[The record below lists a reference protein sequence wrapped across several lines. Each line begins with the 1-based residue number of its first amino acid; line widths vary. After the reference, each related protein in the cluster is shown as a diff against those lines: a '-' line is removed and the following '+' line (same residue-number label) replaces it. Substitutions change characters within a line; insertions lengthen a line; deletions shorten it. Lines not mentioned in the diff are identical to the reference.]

1 MIYMDNAATTK
12 ITENVFNEMLPYLR
26 ENYGNASSIY
36 SLGQKSKAA
45 IENSRIKI
53 AEILKLKPTEIYF
66 TASGSESDNWVIKET
81 LNQKEKNHII
91 SSKIEHPAIL
101 NSLKSVEKKGTEYS
115 LISVDKDGFVKLDEL
130 SESIRENTKLISIMF
145 ANNEIGTIEPIAE
158 ISKIARD
165 KNILF
170 HTDAVQAMGNINFN
184 LKDLDVDMLSISG
197 HKIGAPKG
205 IGILYKKDNVKINPF
220 INGGEQER
228 SMRASTEN
236 VASIV
241 GIGKAIED
249 AYENI
254 DEDIKYTRELR
265 DYTIEKLLNI
275 DGIILNGSR
284 ENRLPGNINITLKN
298 VKPQTIVQ
306 FLDMYDICVSSGS
319 ACAAGSI
326 NPSYVLRAIGRSEEE
341 SLSML
346 RLSLNRDNTKKECD
360 FVVEKILEGM
370 KKFKSRWWYVGTDF
384 WQRF

>member
-53 AEILKLKPTEIYF
+53 AEILKVKPTEIYF

-101 NSLKSVEKKGTEYS
+101 NSLKSVKKKGTEYS

-241 GIGKAIED
+241 GIAKAIED

-298 VKPQTIVQ
+298 VKPQTMVQ

-370 KKFKSRWWYVGTDF
+370 KKFKSR
-384 WQRF
+384 

>member
-53 AEILKLKPTEIYF
+53 AEILKVKPTEIYF

-101 NSLKSVEKKGTEYS
+101 NSLKSVKKKGTEYS

-298 VKPQTIVQ
+298 VKPQTMVQ

-326 NPSYVLRAIGRSEEE
+326 NSSYVLRAIGRSEEE

-370 KKFKSRWWYVGTDF
+370 KKFKSR
-384 WQRF
+384 